1 VKQAVSEVCE
11 TMHGQESS
19 IQYFVDGAL
28 AYHRVS
34 LQSREEVFMPNAC
47 PFCGIPQEQYVLSNT
62 TCYAIFDLSP
72 VAPGHM
78 LVIPKRHA
86 PTFFDLTTQEHQD
99 MDDLLLR
106 CKEQL
111 DQSSTPGGYNI
122 GLNCGTIAGQSIL
135 HCHCHLI
142 PRYQGDVQDPK
153 GGVRGVI
160 PNKQHY

>member
-1 VKQAVSEVCE
+1 
-11 TMHGQESS
+11 M
-19 IQYFVDGAL
+19 
-28 AYHRVS
+28 
-34 LQSREEVFMPNAC
+34 
-47 PFCGIPQEQYVLSNT
+47 LSNT

>member
-1 VKQAVSEVCE
+1 
-11 TMHGQESS
+11 M
-19 IQYFVDGAL
+19 
-28 AYHRVS
+28 
-34 LQSREEVFMPNAC
+34 
-47 PFCGIPQEQYVLSNT
+47 LSNT

-142 PRYQGDVQDPK
+142 PRYQGDVQHPK

-160 PNKQHY
+160 PNNQHY

>member
-86 PTFFDLTTQEHQD
+86 PTFFDLTTQEHQTWTTFSYAA
-99 MDDLLLR
+99 
-106 CKEQL
+106 K
-111 DQSSTPGGYNI
+111 SSWTSHPHQAD
-122 GLNCGTIAGQSIL
+122 TTSA
-135 HCHCHLI
+135 
-142 PRYQGDVQDPK
+142 
-153 GGVRGVI
+153 
-160 PNKQHY
+160 